1 MLDLLQCLEG
11 DCPFHCASNID
22 VTRALII
29 FAVVRYGP
37 YAVAFLFG
45 YILKCLD
52 TPTEHLSGL
61 ENVSHG
67 IFGSVV
73 AKSFFT

>member
-1 MLDLLQCLEG
+1 MVDLLQCLEG
-11 DCPFHCASNID
+11 DCPFHCASNFFI
-22 VTRALII
+22 ALVIRLSI
-29 FAVVRYGP
+29 TSFTIVRYGP

-61 ENVSHG
+61 ENVSEG
-67 IFGSVV
+67 NMWEVCC
-73 AKSFFT
+73 